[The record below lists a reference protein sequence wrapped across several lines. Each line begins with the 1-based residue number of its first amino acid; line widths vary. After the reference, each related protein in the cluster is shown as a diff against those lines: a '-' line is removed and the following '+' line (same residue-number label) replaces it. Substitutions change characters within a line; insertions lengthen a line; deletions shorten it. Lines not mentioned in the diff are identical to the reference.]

1 MQITA
6 EQLLREAKERDLE
19 ICPPPPK
26 QKISDPAELAD
37 YQHRKRKTF
46 EDNLR
51 KNRMVIS
58 NWIKY
63 ATWEESQKEIQRAR
77 SIWERAIDN
86 DHRNITIWLKYIEM
100 EMKNKQVNHARNL
113 FDRAVTILPRV
124 NQFWYKYVYM
134 EEMLENLGGA
144 RAVFE
149 RFVVFFSII
158 LHFSNRSI
166 ASRYLNF
173 VLGG

>member
-1 MQITA
+1 MKNKAPAEVQITA

-19 ICPPPPK
+19 ILPPPPK

-37 YQHRKRKTF
+37 YQHRKRKAF

-51 KNRMVIS
+51 KNRMVVS

-63 ATWEESQKEIQRAR
+63 AQWEESQKEVQRAR

-86 DHRNITIWLKYIEM
+86 DHRNITIWLRYIEM

-149 RFVVFFSII
+149 RFVDFCKFEYDFF
-158 LHFSNRSI
+158 L
-166 ASRYLNF
+166 YEY
-173 VLGG
+173 